1 MERNP
6 ERNMKA
12 RKKKASI
19 WQKDA
24 RLPQGF
30 LMARLGAKPDPK
42 GKEPTHP
49 AALNQPLEF
58 IGDIQ

>member
-1 MERNP
+1 
-6 ERNMKA
+6 MKA

-19 WQKDA
+19 WQKEA
-24 RLPQGF
+24 RLLQGF